1 MEFRKDMGCGEAYL
15 VILILDN
22 GKIQKQMDM
31 EFINGKMEI
40 DLKDLGLIV

>member
-1 MEFRKDMGCGEAYL
+1 MELKKDMECGEVFS
-15 VILILDN
+15 VIHILDN

-31 EFINGKMEI
+31 EFINGKTEI